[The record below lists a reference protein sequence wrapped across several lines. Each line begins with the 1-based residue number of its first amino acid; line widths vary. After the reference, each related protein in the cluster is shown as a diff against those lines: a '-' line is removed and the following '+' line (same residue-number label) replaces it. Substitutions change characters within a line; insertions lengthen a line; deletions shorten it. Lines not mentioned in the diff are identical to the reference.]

1 MNLGLIALLN
11 GDFRQANQKFGNAA
25 GLKQLGDALGTYYLM
40 TGDNT
45 NAVKAFGDTKSNNA
59 ALAYILNKDYSK
71 AKSTLAGI
79 ADPDATTYY
88 LMAVLGART
97 NNDQMV
103 KTNLRQA
110 VKLNR
115 NLYSAAQND
124 LEFANFNLN
133 AIF

>member
-1 MNLGLIALLN
+1 
-11 GDFRQANQKFGNAA
+11 RQANQICGNAA
-25 GLKQLGDALGTYYLM
+25 GLDQLGDALGTYYLM
-40 TGDNT
+40 TGDNA

-79 ADPDATTYY
+79 VNPDATTYY